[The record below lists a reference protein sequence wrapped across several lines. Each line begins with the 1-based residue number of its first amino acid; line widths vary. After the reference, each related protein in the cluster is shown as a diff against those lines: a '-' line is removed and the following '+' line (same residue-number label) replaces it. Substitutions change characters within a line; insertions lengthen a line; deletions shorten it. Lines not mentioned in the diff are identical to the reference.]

1 MPAKT
6 HRVTVTDV
14 ARAAG
19 VSEQTV
25 SRTVHDSPAVRA
37 ETKER
42 VRRAMR
48 ELGYRPNFA
57 GQSLRRGRYRTL
69 GVVMF
74 DITATGNLDRL
85 DGFTRAAEK
94 NGYAITLL
102 RAPENPTL
110 TAAAQQ
116 MSALPVDGM
125 IFCLNRMVED
135 FYDFRP
141 PFDLPTVII
150 TMKEHPTLSTGDNDH
165 HRCSHDVVD
174 YFLARGHRTVHHIA
188 GPLRSL
194 SGMQREE
201 GWRRA
206 LAERGIEPPAVLRGD
221 WSPASGYEAGVRLA
235 SDPEVTAV
243 YASNDAMAYG
253 CIRALEAHGRQVPD
267 DVSVI
272 GVDDVLSTV
281 VPDASLTSVRFDN
294 RQVGLWAVEKIIDDS
309 PDGAK
314 REHRLFRGH
323 IIERESVRTLI

>member
-1 MPAKT
+1 MAAKP

-57 GQSLRRGRYRTL
+57 GQSLRRGRDHTL

-94 NGYAITLL
+94 SGYAITLL
-102 RAPENPTL
+102 RAPESPTL
-110 TAAAQQ
+110 TEAARR

-125 IFCLNRMVED
+125 IVCLNRLVDD

-141 PFDLPTVII
+141 PFDLKTVII
-150 TMKEHPTLSTGDNDH
+150 TMKEHPVLSTGDNDQ
-165 HRCSHDVVD
+165 HRCSRDVVD
-174 YFLARGHRTVHHIA
+174 YLLARGHRTVHHIA

-201 GWRRA
+201 GWRQA
-206 LAERGIEPPAVLRGD
+206 LAERGIEPPAVFRGD
-221 WSPASGYEAGVRLA
+221 WSSASGYEAGVRLA
-235 SDPEVTAV
+235 SNPKVTAV

-253 CIRALEAHGRQVPD
+253 CIRALEANGRHVPE

-272 GVDDVLSTV
+272 GVDDVLSAI
-281 VPDASLTSVRFDN
+281 VPDVNLTSVRFDN

-309 PDGAK
+309 PAGSQ
-314 REHRLFRGH
+314 REHRLFQGH
-323 IIERESVRTLI
+323 IVEHESVRSLL